1 MSKIVSPCSL
11 NNAPPLLCPDLVPV
25 LPIHRNPWFKVM
37 SRGSYYTIEYDRPQ
51 VVVLPILNG
60 DSIIMVRV
68 CRPLIDD
75 FPLELPA
82 GDSMNGEIPR
92 LAAMREFIEETGIRI
107 EDSLRFVPELPIS
120 EMPGRIPVLLSAFS
134 IEVSQSEFDSRSRHD
149 NEISSVEVL
158 SFTEIARK
166 IVNGEIYL
174 SSPIAIISRLLL
186 KRFLNTPILSKER

>member
-82 GDSMNGEIPR
+82 GDSMNGETPR

-107 EDSLRFVPELPIS
+107 EDPSRFVPELPIS

>member
-82 GDSMNGEIPR
+82 GDSMNGETPR

-107 EDSLRFVPELPIS
+107 EDPLRFVPELPIS

>member
-107 EDSLRFVPELPIS
+107 EDPLRFVPELPIS

>member
-1 MSKIVSPCSL
+1 
-11 NNAPPLLCPDLVPV
+11 
-25 LPIHRNPWFKVM
+25 
-37 SRGSYYTIEYDRPQ
+37 
-51 VVVLPILNG
+51 
-60 DSIIMVRV
+60 
-68 CRPLIDD
+68 
-75 FPLELPA
+75 
-82 GDSMNGEIPR
+82 MNGETPR

-107 EDSLRFVPELPIS
+107 EDPLRFVPELPIS

>member
-1 MSKIVSPCSL
+1 
-11 NNAPPLLCPDLVPV
+11 
-25 LPIHRNPWFKVM
+25 
-37 SRGSYYTIEYDRPQ
+37 
-51 VVVLPILNG
+51 
-60 DSIIMVRV
+60 
-68 CRPLIDD
+68 
-75 FPLELPA
+75 
-82 GDSMNGEIPR
+82 MNGEIPR